1 MTLLHLLL
9 LSFVSMLFGS
19 EKADIVF
26 AGDAMQHKAQIDAA
40 SRGGGV
46 YDYSDCFKALSP
58 YISDA
63 DYAVVNLETPLG
75 GEPYSGYPCF
85 SAPDSYLDAL
95 TDAGFDMMLTA
106 NNHTLD
112 KRDRGL
118 VRTLDKLDERN
129 VTHLGT
135 YRNAAERD
143 SVLPMIV
150 DIAGFKVG
158 FLNYTYGTNGIT
170 LSSDAVV
177 DYIDRDKMARDIA
190 RTRSCGAELV
200 AVCVHWG
207 LEYQLL
213 PSPAQ
218 RQLADFLV
226 EQGVDMIIGGHPHVI
241 QPMEMRRR
249 ADGSNVVVVYSL
261 GNFISNMKTVDTRG
275 GAMVKVNLERDD
287 EGRAHVASAD
297 YRLVFTV
304 PPSTVSGNFRLVPAE
319 ICTKGDV
326 GAKCKAFTQSAE
338 RIFNKHNIGI
348 GRDTVAIRQQKMTP
362 LEKFLRKTFGVL
374 QK

>member
-158 FLNYTYGTNGIT
+158 FQ
-170 LSSDAVV
+170 
-177 DYIDRDKMARDIA
+177 M
-190 RTRSCGAELV
+190 
-200 AVCVHWG
+200 
-207 LEYQLL
+207 
-213 PSPAQ
+213 
-218 RQLADFLV
+218 
-226 EQGVDMIIGGHPHVI
+226 
-241 QPMEMRRR
+241 
-249 ADGSNVVVVYSL
+249 
-261 GNFISNMKTVDTRG
+261 
-275 GAMVKVNLERDD
+275 
-287 EGRAHVASAD
+287 
-297 YRLVFTV
+297 
-304 PPSTVSGNFRLVPAE
+304 
-319 ICTKGDV
+319 
-326 GAKCKAFTQSAE
+326 
-338 RIFNKHNIGI
+338 
-348 GRDTVAIRQQKMTP
+348 
-362 LEKFLRKTFGVL
+362 
-374 QK
+374 

>member
-40 SRGGGV
+40 SRGDGV
-46 YDYSDCFKALSP
+46 YDYSDCFTALSP

-143 SVLPMIV
+143 SMLPMIV

-158 FLNYTYGTNGIT
+158 FLNYTYGTNGIK
-170 LSSDAVV
+170 LNSDAVV
-177 DYIDRDKMARDIA
+177 DYIDRDKMAHDIA
-190 RTRSCGAELV
+190 RTRSCGAELI

-218 RQLADFLV
+218 RQLAEFLV

-304 PPSTVSGNFRLVPAE
+304 PPSAASGNFRLVPVE
-319 ICTKGDV
+319 NCTKGDV

-338 RIFNKHNIGI
+338 RIFNKHNVGI
-348 GRDTVAIRQQKMTP
+348 GRDTVTIRQQKMTP
-362 LEKFLRKTFGVL
+362 LEKFLYKTFGAL

>member
-241 QPMEMRRR
+241 QPMK
-249 ADGSNVVVVYSL
+249 VVHNEKENKDVLIVYSL
-261 GNFISNMKTVDTRG
+261 GNFISNMKTADTRG
-275 GAMVKVNLERDD
+275 GALVRATIVRDSD
-287 EGRAHVASAD
+287 GKARFSHAD
-297 YRLVFTV
+297 YDTFFSAKPEGEKSNFMVV
-304 PPSTVSGNFRLVPAE
+304 PSWMPEKIPASQKAHWDIFDRGAQKIFDRHNVNVPRRH
-319 ICTKGDV
+319 K
-326 GAKCKAFTQSAE
+326 
-338 RIFNKHNIGI
+338 
-348 GRDTVAIRQQKMTP
+348 
-362 LEKFLRKTFGVL
+362 
-374 QK
+374 

>member
-177 DYIDRDKMARDIA
+177 DYIDRDKMGRELARS
-190 RTRSCGAELV
+190 RSCGAELV

-275 GAMVKVNLERDD
+275 GAMVKVNLERDA
-287 EGRAHVASAD
+287 ECRAPVASAG
-297 YRLVFTV
+297 YRMVFTV
-304 PPSTVSGNFRLVPAE
+304 SPAAVCSRACWPALWACWSPPLAW
-319 ICTKGDV
+319 
-326 GAKCKAFTQSAE
+326 
-338 RIFNKHNIGI
+338 
-348 GRDTVAIRQQKMTP
+348 TP
-362 LEKFLRKTFGVL
+362 
-374 QK
+374 

>member
-261 GNFISNMKTVDTRG
+261 GNFYPT
-275 GAMVKVNLERDD
+275 
-287 EGRAHVASAD
+287 
-297 YRLVFTV
+297 
-304 PPSTVSGNFRLVPAE
+304 
-319 ICTKGDV
+319 
-326 GAKCKAFTQSAE
+326 
-338 RIFNKHNIGI
+338 
-348 GRDTVAIRQQKMTP
+348 
-362 LEKFLRKTFGVL
+362 
-374 QK
+374 